1 MSSQKKRQDS
11 RKYDELQELLK
22 QEINLCHEILSQMSQ
37 QEYLMLIGELEM
49 RMQLDMDLKPLVKQ
63 FNTLEKKRNI
73 LTEELLHL
81 APLHSTLADLLDPI
95 DETDVETMILLEKHQ
110 TLVKKIADQKERN
123 NSLQKMIQKEG
134 TLDPMSPVL
143 RSHMIY
149 DSKSQK
155 PLLITIDY
163 PNKMN

>member
-1 MSSQKKRQDS
+1 MSSSKKRQDS
-11 RKYDELQELLK
+11 RKHAEMQELLK
-22 QEINLCHEILSQMSQ
+22 QEINLSHEILSQMSQ

-49 RMQLDMDLKPLVKQ
+49 RQQLDYDLKPLVKQ
-63 FNTLEKKRNI
+63 LNTLEKKRKI

-81 APLHSTLADLLDPI
+81 APLHSTLADLLDPT
-95 DETDVETMILLEKHQ
+95 DEADAETLILLEKYQ
-110 TLVKKIADQKERN
+110 ILVEKISGQEERN
-123 NSLQKMIQKEG
+123 NSLQQMIQKEG
-134 TLDPMSPVL
+134 TLDPMNPAL

-163 PNKMN
+163 PNRQ